1 LSEYLTDKLEIDS
14 GKKKHYVRINRDRF
28 SSIILSRRN
37 KHRILTLGRYGETYD
52 QIINRLID
60 YDIKLREQSTVS

>member
-1 LSEYLTDKLEIDS
+1 MSEYLTDVPEIDS
-14 GKKKHYVRINRDRF
+14 GKKKHYIRINKDRF

-60 YDIKLREQSTVS
+60 YDIKINKA